1 MPILPWIEQG
11 GEGAGEDAVH
21 LSDFL
26 LLVLGAGTLK
36 INKMEPSSSVVA
48 EKMGYGIFPL
58 GERCTCHLH
67 IWGCTSL
74 LSELIGYVN
83 YPVLF
88 LK

>member
-1 MPILPWIEQG
+1 M
-11 GEGAGEDAVH
+11 GAGKDAVH

-36 INKMEPSSSVVA
+36 INKMEPCFYCCRR
-48 EKMGYGIFPL
+48 KNGLWHFPIREEYL
-58 GERCTCHLH
+58 PTAYM
-67 IWGCTSL
+67 GCTSL